1 LEVKKENVIHI
12 NSSTSSIED
21 KINYLNHLNP
31 IDLLR
36 LFQSRILL
44 NDSSDDEEPY
54 YNGGYSSD

>member
-31 IDLLR
+31 IELLR

>member
-54 YNGGYSSD
+54 YNGGFSSD